1 MFASLKQRFDH
12 IREKYEHQ
20 LDIVFFIGGFIF
32 DAFMVAE
39 PDEVFSIVQQIA
51 YIFIVA
57 ALIHFELLFRL
68 QKWHPTGRWA
78 KLWGYRNLLLHFLLG
93 TMLNIYSLFYIKSAS
108 VLNSILFLVLMAGM
122 IVANELPFVKK
133 SHVSFKV
140 GLYAICVF
148 SFFSILNPV
157 LLGFVGWIP
166 FGLAI
171 AATLLVFFIQFKQL
185 KKHVPDDKTLFRAIL
200 FPGISVLVVFGIF
213 YFMKWIP
220 PVPLSVRE
228 QGVYHLIEK
237 KEGEYLLS
245 TEKPWWKFWQSG
257 DQEFKAEPGDKIYF
271 YAQIY
276 SPAKFSDHV
285 YVQFAW
291 DNPKLGWQGA
301 DRIPLKIVG
310 GRKEGYRGYAIKS
323 NYTPGDWRVQ
333 VVTEGGLEIS
343 RLYFTVESVPKNETR
358 SFEVLKK

>member
-1 MFASLKQRFDH
+1 MLENFKHRAHEF
-12 IREKYEHQ
+12 REKYEHQ
-20 LDIVFFIGGFIF
+20 LDIAFFIGGFVF

-51 YIFIVA
+51 YLFIVA
-57 ALIHFELLFRL
+57 SLLHFEMLFRL
-68 QKWHPTGRWA
+68 HKWHPKGRFA
-78 KLWGYRNLLLHFLLG
+78 KVWEYRNLLLHFLLG
-93 TMLNIYSLFYIKSAS
+93 TMLNIYSIFYIKSAS
-108 VLNSILFLVLMAGM
+108 LLNSILFLVLMLGM
-122 IVANELPFVKK
+122 IVANELPFIKR

-140 GLYAICVF
+140 GLHAICVF

-157 LLGFVGWIP
+157 LLGFIGWAP
-166 FGLAI
+166 FALAI
-171 AATLLVFFIQFKQL
+171 VATLVVFYLQFKAL
-185 KKHVPDDKTLFRAIL
+185 KKHVPDDKTLFRAVL
-200 FPGISVLVVFGIF
+200 FPGISVLGVFCFF

-237 KEGEYLLS
+237 KDGEYLLS

-257 DQEFKAEPGDKIYF
+257 DQNFQAEPGDKIYF

-276 SPAKFSDHV
+276 SPAKFSDNV

-291 DNPKLGWQGA
+291 DSPKIGWQGA
-301 DRIPLKIVG
+301 DRIPLRIVG

-323 NYTPGDWRVQ
+323 NYQPGDWRIQ
-333 VVTEGGLEIS
+333 VVTESGLEIS
-343 RLYFTVESVPKNETR
+343 RLYFTVTPSEKNPSR
-358 SFEVLKK
+358 AFQVIKK